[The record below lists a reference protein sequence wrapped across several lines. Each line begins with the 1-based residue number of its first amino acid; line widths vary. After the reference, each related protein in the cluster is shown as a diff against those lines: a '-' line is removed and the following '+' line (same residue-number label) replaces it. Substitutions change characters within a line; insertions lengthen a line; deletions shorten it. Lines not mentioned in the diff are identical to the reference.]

1 MTDATSKSGA
11 DGNRGEGRTGRGTG
25 ADPTGAHSP
34 LVAPTETETPDLDP
48 ATGRR
53 TDASRDGRGEPAP
66 DGTTPAGRDG
76 RGPLG
81 ADRVRADEGVRSD
94 GVRGDGVRSGGG
106 DRDSALG
113 GARGT
118 GFAGSSGEDSERSL
132 RGAPGRES
140 GLGRDAGPESATGAR
155 TGVHKESATGVA
167 TGVHKESAHES
178 RLMPHDEGDKLSSRL
193 QHAVAGFVDE
203 PRSAVEEADQVL
215 EEAAARLADAVKQR
229 RRTLRSSWQTGD
241 AGQDKASNVS
251 SASDTEQLRLVLRDY
266 RELAERLL
274 RS

>member
-1 MTDATSKSGA
+1 MTDATNKSGA
-11 DGNRGEGRTGRGTG
+11 DGTRGKGTDGDPRGTR
-25 ADPTGAHSP
+25 SP
-34 LVAPTETETPDLDP
+34 LVAPTETEAPDLDP

-53 TDASRDGRGEPAP
+53 TDASRDGRGEPVP

-76 RGPLG
+76 RDGQGLRDAERG
-81 ADRVRADEGVRSD
+81 LTDDGVRSD
-94 GVRGDGVRSGGG
+94 GVRGDGVRNGGG
-106 DRDSALG
+106 DRDAALG
-113 GARGT
+113 GGRGT
-118 GFAGSSGEDSERSL
+118 GFAGSSGEAGAERGL

-140 GLGRDAGPESATGAR
+140 GLGRGAGPESATGA
-155 TGVHKESATGVA
+155 G

-178 RLMPHDEGDKLSSRL
+178 RLLPHEESDKLSTRL

-215 EEAAARLADAVKQR
+215 EEAAARFTDAVKQR
-229 RRTLRSSWQTGD
+229 RRTLRGSWQTGD
-241 AGQDKASNVS
+241 NTGQDKAATADV
-251 SASDTEQLRLVLRDY
+251 SDTEQLRLVLRDY